1 MTDGGEKVMELIR
14 TKLRIGAEKP
24 FTVAHMTDT
33 HLTYADLRDG
43 ERKVTLARERAKGF
57 PQGEAVLNFGCETA
71 KKLGIPL
78 VHTGDLMD
86 FVSLANLERVKRFTD
101 ENDCFMATGNHEFS
115 LYVGEAR
122 EDAAYRNRSLP
133 AVQAVF
139 KNNIRMSARVM
150 GGVNFV
156 ALDNGSY
163 LFEEEQLI
171 FLKKEAEK
179 GLPMVL
185 LLHTPLYEEP
195 LYERVMQT
203 APCAYLVAVPEER
216 MRMYPAH
223 RFEQQRA
230 DGITL
235 RTVEYIREEPLIK
248 ALVTGHLHFNYEGLF
263 AGRIPQIVTSC
274 VDVRLLEIE

>member
-1 MTDGGEKVMELIR
+1 MERIR
-14 TKLRIGAEKP
+14 TKLAIGVEKP
-24 FTVAHMTDT
+24 FRVAHMTDT

-43 ERKVTLARERAKGF
+43 ERKVNLAQARAKDF
-57 PQGEAVLNFGCETA
+57 PHAEAALNFGCETVRE
-71 KKLGIPL
+71 LGIPL
-78 VHTGDLMD
+78 VHTGDLID

-115 LYVGEAR
+115 LYVGEAK
-122 EDAAYRNRSLP
+122 EDAAYRNQSLP

-139 KNNIRMSARVM
+139 KNDIRMSSRVI

-156 ALDNGSY
+156 ALDNGYY

-171 FLKKEAEK
+171 FLKQEAER
-179 GLPMVL
+179 GLPIIL
-185 LLHTPLYEEP
+185 LLHTPLYEHD
-195 LYERVMQT
+195 LYERMMERT
-203 APCAYLVAVPEER
+203 PCAYLVAVPEEW
-216 MRMYPAH
+216 MRTYSAH

-230 DGITL
+230 DEITL

-248 ALVTGHLHFNYEGLF
+248 ALVTGHLHFNYEGIF

-274 VDVRLLEIE
+274 EDVRLLEIE